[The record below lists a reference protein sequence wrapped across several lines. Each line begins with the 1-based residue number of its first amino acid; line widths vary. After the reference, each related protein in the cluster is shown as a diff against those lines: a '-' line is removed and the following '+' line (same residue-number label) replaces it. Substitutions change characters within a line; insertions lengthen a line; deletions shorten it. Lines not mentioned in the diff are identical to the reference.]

1 MKLEDFLKKYEG
13 SVIVDGEGAP
23 DVISGQS
30 FEERAQ
36 SNLSELIRLQNLLT
50 TAENEKAKKRIQG
63 QIDSLQERADKF
75 GVTAM
80 PIGTPGRGG
89 TEKQKM
95 RMKRMDLSD
104 EFEAERK
111 DREETERIEK
121 EIADREQAEKDRIA
135 NLGFFGKMM
144 ETLKTDADARQ
155 KFFDQLGGIGA
166 EISRPTEPGEARSL
180 VRDLIVGSERGE
192 GKTIAKRKA
201 AAETM
206 ADAALAQQRAN
217 PMQYY
222 TTAMK
227 ELTQQAIAEGF
238 QPGTLAFTK
247 YVGARLRDKGIS
259 EQALTYSEVLKNLNE
274 QLLTAQATGEQ
285 EKIDQILQQISQ
297 TQNLLNT
304 VLGGT
309 STGASNVVSYKPQ

>member
-1 MKLEDFLKKYEG
+1 MVNLYEIEKLAEEGKEIDELDKQITETKGGTKISDKDKNMPEAQRSMLEQGIRGLGDSLSQAERDEFYNSFLKQKVFDAQKKEQQR
-13 SVIVDGEGAP
+13 VD
-23 DVISGQS
+23 
-30 FEERAQ
+30 
-36 SNLSELIRLQNLLT
+36 NLS
-50 TAENEKAKKRIQG
+50 
-63 QIDSLQERADKF
+63 F
-75 GVTAM
+75 V
-80 PIGTPGRGG
+80 
-89 TEKQKM
+89 
-95 RMKRMDLSD
+95 
-104 EFEAERK
+104 
-111 DREETERIEK
+111 
-121 EIADREQAEKDRIA
+121 
-135 NLGFFGKMM
+135 GKML
-144 ETLKTDADARQ
+144 ETLKTDANARQ

-180 VRDLIVGSERGE
+180 VRDVIVGSERGE

-201 AAETM
+201 SAEMM

-247 YVGARLRDKGIS
+247 YVGAKLRDQGIS